1 MSTIENENAKDL
13 SVPYTELFNVVGLII
28 VCTKFNFYKLI
39 YPLFVWLFIHFQID
53 TTLKET
59 QERFNAMQEKIL
71 RRMDVMT
78 EQLKDLE
85 KKIDSAIEEQG
96 PKADLPSWS
105 LPF

>member
-1 MSTIENENAKDL
+1 MSTIENETPKDL
-13 SVPYTELFNVVGLII
+13 SVPYTELFNVVS
-28 VCTKFNFYKLI
+28 
-39 YPLFVWLFIHFQID
+39 LFSAKPKNLTSYIMCSFIQFQID
-53 TTLKET
+53 NTLKET

-96 PKADLPSWS
+96 VKADLPS
-105 LPF
+105 